1 MNPLWTDIA
10 ARAGL
15 VLTEAQHAALS
26 RYLDLLIEANQT
38 MNLTRITD
46 RAQAELLHIAD
57 ALTILP
63 FLPQAPISL
72 ADLGSGGG
80 VPGIP
85 LAIARPDVKV
95 LLVESTKKK
104 AAFLR
109 RTAETLGLTNVEV
122 SDDRVEDV
130 GHSPRRGTFDV
141 VTARA
146 VALLPWL
153 IEWAMPL
160 LKKGGTLLAMKGER
174 GPAEVELSAAICKR
188 INADPPA
195 VEPVSLPGTE
205 NHIIIRVKKS
215 GVTHAS
221 YPRLPSI
228 AKGKHL

>member
-1 MNPLWTDIA
+1 MNPLWTEIA
-10 ARAGL
+10 ARTGL
-15 VLTEAQHAALS
+15 ELSDVRHAALA

-46 RAQAELLHIAD
+46 RGQAELFHIAD
-57 ALTILP
+57 ALTLLP
-63 FLPQAPISL
+63 FLPKTPHLL

-85 LAIARPDVKV
+85 LAIARPDVRV
-95 LLVESTKKK
+95 LLIESTKKK

-109 RTAETLGLTNVEV
+109 RTAEALALSNVEV

-130 GHSPRRGTFDV
+130 GHSDRRATFDV

-153 IEWAMPL
+153 VEWGMPL

-174 GPAEVELSAAICKR
+174 GPAEVELSAAVCR
-188 INADPPA
+188 RVNADLPSI
-195 VEPVSLPGTE
+195 EPTPLPGTE
-205 NHIIIRVKKS
+205 NHLIVRVVKH
-215 GVTHAS
+215 GVTPAMF
-221 YPRLPSI
+221 PRLPSV

>member
-15 VLTEAQHAALS
+15 PLSDAQHAQLA
-26 RYLDLLIEANQT
+26 RYLDLLLAANQT

-46 RAQAELLHIAD
+46 RPQAELLHVAD
-57 ALTILP
+57 ALTALP
-63 FLPQAPISL
+63 FLPAGEHRL

-85 LAIARPDVKV
+85 LAVARPDARV

-109 RTAETLGLTNVEV
+109 QAVEQLGLTNIEV
-122 SDDRVEDV
+122 SDQRVEDL
-130 GHSPRRGTFDV
+130 GLSNRRATFDV
-141 VTARA
+141 ATARA

-153 IEWAMPL
+153 IEWAVPL
-160 LKKGGTLLAMKGER
+160 LKKGGVLLAMKGER
-174 GPAEVELSAAICKR
+174 ANDEIALSTRAYKR
-188 INADPPA
+188 LNASEPA
-195 VEPVSLPGTE
+195 VEPIELPGTE
-205 NHIIIRVKKS
+205 RHVIVRVTKL
-215 GVTHAS
+215 GATHES
-221 YPRLPSI
+221 YPRPPTL